1 MSALEVVGTGELNQG
16 IGGSCHKQTSDDYP
30 QEEGTVTLSTWS
42 LQEIM
47 LLFFCR
53 RPLDYATSW

>member
-16 IGGSCHKQTSDDYP
+16 IGGSCHEQTRDYP
-30 QEEGTVTLSTWS
+30 HEEGTVTLSTWS

-47 LLFFCR
+47 LPFFNR